1 MKNYLRT
8 FMNRESASQI
18 TKVAIIGIVNTV
30 VDFAVFNILREVG
43 IGVYAAVTA
52 ALLIATGVSYLLN
65 RHYTFQLKDGKVS
78 LREAAQFLV
87 VNLIA
92 LAVTLGIVRI
102 AEELF
107 DPLSRVGENIAKVA
121 AILVILLPKFA
132 AYRDVVFGKALAAKA
147 ADGEQ
152 EDGAGDGLSD
162 AGSPPPLQAPPRQ

>member
-1 MKNYLRT
+1 MRNYLQT
-8 FMNRESASQI
+8 FLNRESASQI

-30 VDFAVFNILREVG
+30 VDFVVFNVLREVG

-78 LREAAQFLV
+78 IREAVQFLV

-102 AEELF
+102 AQELF
-107 DPLSRVGENIAKVA
+107 DPLSRLGENIAKVA
-121 AILVILLPKFA
+121 AIVVILLPKFA
-132 AYRDVVFGKALAAKA
+132 AYRDVVFGKALADKA
-147 ADGEQ
+147 ATADTVNE
-152 EDGAGDGLSD
+152 SD
-162 AGSPPPLQAPPRQ
+162 PDSAPPLEAPPRQ